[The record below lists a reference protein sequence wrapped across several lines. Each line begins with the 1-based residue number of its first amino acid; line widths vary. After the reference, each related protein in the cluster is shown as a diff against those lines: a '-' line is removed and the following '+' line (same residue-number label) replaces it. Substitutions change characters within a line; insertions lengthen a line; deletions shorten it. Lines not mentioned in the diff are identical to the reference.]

1 MVSPPHPVE
10 ADGVP
15 ADAVRTRTC
24 ALWLDRVVRGRFLP
38 GVEVELADAVE
49 NVAATARL
57 TGGRALPALI
67 DLRALRAQSAEAR
80 AYLAGPEATRVAN
93 AVALLIGSP
102 LSCMLGN
109 FYLGFNRPEVPTRL
123 FTARDEAM
131 GWLERHMPVKP

>member
-1 MVSPPHPVE
+1 MSLRPPPE
-10 ADGVP
+10 LDQIP

-24 ALWLDRVVRGRFLP
+24 ALWVDRVVRGRFLP
-38 GVEVELADAVE
+38 GVEVALPDAVE

-57 TGGRALPALI
+57 TGGRTLPALI

-102 LSCMLGN
+102 LSCMVGN

-123 FTARDEAM
+123 FTSHDEALA
-131 GWLERHMPVKP
+131 WLEQHLPPSP

>member
-1 MVSPPHPVE
+1 MDPLRHPV
-10 ADGVP
+10 DSDDVP

-24 ALWLDRVVRGRFLP
+24 ALWFDGVVRGRFHP

-57 TGGRALPALI
+57 TGGRAMPALI

-80 AYLAGPEATRVAN
+80 AYLAGPEATQVAN
-93 AVALLIGSP
+93 AVALLISSP
-102 LSCMLGN
+102 LSRMLGN

-123 FTARDEAM
+123 FTAEGEART
-131 GWLERHMPVKP
+131 WLAPHLPVTP